1 MRANAD
7 GDAGR
12 LPALASGLVA
22 AQVDLIISGDEDLL
36 VLQSF
41 EEMPILSP
49 AQALEIISKE

>member
-22 AQVDLIISGDEDLL
+22 AQVDLILAMSNGEARAAM
-36 VLQSF
+36 QWRAAGT
-41 EEMPILSP
+41 MRGTRNG
-49 AQALEIISKE
+49 AAR